1 MSRVQNVIAFV
12 ALVLVVGFAS
22 ALLSPP
28 GVWYASLAK
37 PGFNPPNWIFAPVWT
52 VLYIFI
58 GIAGALAWR
67 SDRRGLLT
75 PLWFGQLV
83 LNGTWSIVFFR
94 MHLPVVAL
102 AVVLALLAT
111 IFGFVGV
118 AWRSNRTAAMLFLP
132 YAAWV
137 AFASLLNLMIVR
149 LN

>member
-28 GVWYASLAK
+28 GAWYASLAK
-37 PGFNPPNWIFAPVWT
+37 PEFNPPNWIFAPVWI

-67 SDRRGLLT
+67 SDRRGSLT

-94 MHLPVVAL
+94 LHLPVVAL
-102 AVVLALLAT
+102 AIVLALLAT
-111 IFGFVGV
+111 VLGFVAV